1 MVLTQT
7 LHRRE
12 LLRNASCGF
21 GMLALAEMCRR
32 TAAADGAGSPTSEPG
47 PLAPKPPHFA
57 PRAKHVIFLFMVGGP
72 SQYDTFD
79 HKPRLN
85 LDDGKPSR
93 EKSKQVIGTPWKFA
107 QRGESG
113 LPVSELFPHVA
124 EQADS
129 LCMLH
134 GLHGDNACH
143 NEATLQLHTGSAQF
157 VRPSLGAWTLYGL
170 GTENQDLPGFI
181 SIAPRI
187 EAAAAQCSG
196 SAFLPA
202 INQGT
207 RIGNSKHPIAQSKF
221 SNLANPRLSAAAQRK
236 QLDLIQSLNR
246 DRLSS
251 TGDNAQLEGVIQ
263 SYELAF
269 RMQSELPRVMDLS
282 GETQATLKAY
292 GVGEGRPTDNF
303 GRQCLM
309 ARRFVESGVRFV
321 EVCHEFWDHH
331 TGLRQGL
338 AKECLAT
345 DQPIAALLADLK
357 QRDLLKETLVVWGGE
372 FGRTPNN
379 DKADGR
385 GHNPNGYT
393 MWLAGGGVKGGLAYG
408 STDEYGYEAV
418 EGRVHLHDLHATIL
432 HLLGLDH
439 EQLTYRYSGRDFRLT
454 DVHGRVVNEIL
465 A

>member
-1 MVLTQT
+1 MVLTQK

-21 GMLALAEMCRR
+21 GMLALAEMCR
-32 TAAADGAGSPTSEPG
+32 TATAEDSPAKVASRG
-47 PLAPKPPHFA
+47 PLAPKAPHFTA
-57 PRAKHVIFLFMVGGP
+57 RAKHVIFLFMVGGP

-79 HKPRLN
+79 HKPKLN

-93 EKSKQVIGTPWKFA
+93 GKQVIGTPWKFA
-107 QRGESG
+107 RHGQSG
-113 LPVSELFPHVA
+113 LPISELFPHVA
-124 EQADS
+124 KQADS

-143 NEATLQLHTGSAQF
+143 NEATLQLHTGSVQF

-181 SIAPRI
+181 SIAPRLD
-187 EAAAAQCSG
+187 AAAAQCSG

-202 INQGT
+202 VYQGT
-207 RIGNSKHPIAQSKF
+207 RIGNSKHPIAQSRF
-221 SNLANPRLSAAAQRK
+221 SNLANPRLSAAAQRE

-282 GETQATLKAY
+282 GETRGTLEAY

-321 EVCHEFWDHH
+321 EVCHEFW
-331 TGLRQGL
+331 
-338 AKECLAT
+338 
-345 DQPIAALLADLK
+345 
-357 QRDLLKETLVVWGGE
+357 
-372 FGRTPNN
+372 
-379 DKADGR
+379 
-385 GHNPNGYT
+385 
-393 MWLAGGGVKGGLAYG
+393 
-408 STDEYGYEAV
+408 
-418 EGRVHLHDLHATIL
+418 
-432 HLLGLDH
+432 
-439 EQLTYRYSGRDFRLT
+439 
-454 DVHGRVVNEIL
+454 
-465 A
+465 